1 MHLWG
6 AWSANCFLGPLT
18 RGTRDCITLTF
29 LLNSLLSSADG
40 ERGHLTMSPVV
51 EFFPGI
57 GSFSTA
63 LLGRIGS
70 VLILAI
76 FRLSGLGSAK
86 PLLSARKER
95 RGRLRRRH
103 CSSLVI
109 GRVASRSRLVAL
121 SSSSARPSA
130 RARASA
136 SVRPFLLIHSSANS
150 FCTFS
155 IIFLPTFTFT
165 MNFVIVTD
173 MSC

>member
-18 RGTRDCITLTF
+18 RGIRDCITLNIIQATF

-95 RGRLRRRH
+95 RGRR
-103 CSSLVI
+103 SSLVI

-130 RARASA
+130 RARGRPRPSVLSSSFIRPRTHFALSA
-136 SVRPFLLIHSSANS
+136 LFFYQLLL
-150 FCTFS
+150 
-155 IIFLPTFTFT
+155 LP
-165 MNFVIVTD
+165 
-173 MSC
+173 